1 MAKLILAGGV
11 EIDSEEYLHWP
22 LFSTGEWSTA
32 DPLRLDL
39 FNYVPGGTVSATP
52 TLAQRAA
59 TYRDTNMVR
68 ANRMNQDESM
78 IVYAIT
84 YEVFALTGE
93 TSGSPAVA
101 NNIPEPILSGD
112 NLRRI
117 QREVIVSLI
126 VGAGIKSPQVGAPWS
141 WYEQS
146 IGAETYFGSGS
157 TFQYGTGGEISA
169 DNQRQLGL
177 PVFIGGT
184 GEMAKPGNAMKFAF
198 KLRTPGG
205 ANALNDATQNLFTR
219 WYLDGLYQ
227 RPS

>member
-1 MAKLILAGGV
+1 MTKLILAGGV
-11 EIDSEEYLHWP
+11 TIDSEEYLHWP
-22 LFSTGEWSTA
+22 LFSVGEWSTA

-52 TLAQRAA
+52 TIAQRAA

-68 ANRMNQDESM
+68 ASRMNQDESM

-84 YEVFALTGE
+84 YENFGLTDATE
-93 TSGSPAVA
+93 NSPAVVA
-101 NNIPEPILSGD
+101 APAPIFSGD

-157 TFQYGTGGEISA
+157 TFHYGTGGEISA

-184 GEMAKPGNAMKFAF
+184 GEMAKAGNAMKFAF

-205 ANALNDATQNLFTR
+205 AAALTDATQNLMTR
-219 WYLDGLYQ
+219 WYLDGLYE